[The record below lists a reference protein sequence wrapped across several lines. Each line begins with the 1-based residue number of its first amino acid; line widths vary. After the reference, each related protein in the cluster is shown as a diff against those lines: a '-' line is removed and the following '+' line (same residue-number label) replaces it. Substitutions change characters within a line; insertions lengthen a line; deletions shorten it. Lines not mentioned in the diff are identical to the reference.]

1 MYSSRNGMDKL
12 CILIFG
18 VYSNGQNET
27 SKKNKRGIM
36 YFIQDMAE
44 EFIIR
49 RNTHPL
55 TQTQT
60 QKARY

>member
-1 MYSSRNGMDKL
+1 MHTNIWSLFEWTERNFEKE
-12 CILIFG
+12 
-18 VYSNGQNET
+18 QT
-27 SKKNKRGIM
+27 KNIGIM